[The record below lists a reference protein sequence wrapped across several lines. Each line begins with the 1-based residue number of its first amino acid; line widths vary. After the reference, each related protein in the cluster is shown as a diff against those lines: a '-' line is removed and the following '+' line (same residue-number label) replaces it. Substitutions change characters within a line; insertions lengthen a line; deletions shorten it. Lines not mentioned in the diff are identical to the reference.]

1 MPDKADLSTVGP
13 KKKEADDIWK
23 SEKDTLTIDVSELN
37 IRDKD
42 LDQEEVR
49 TKYHF

>member
-13 KKKEADDIWK
+13 KKKEPDDICK
-23 SEKDTLTIDVSELN
+23 SEKHSLTIDLSELD

-49 TKYHF
+49 AKYHF